1 MQAGQISFY
10 NFFITGQGRGS
21 LVESTVMFQPVTHS
35 VNAAQPVSQQGGA
48 QQVEPAQAAA
58 GSPGTI
64 RKANHDICHS
74 EQEQHFADFV
84 QMGDAG
90 VDVGEHVELA

>member
-1 MQAGQISFY
+1 
-10 NFFITGQGRGS
+10 
-21 LVESTVMFQPVTHS
+21 MFQPVTHS